1 MKRIKKEEN
10 AAGAAKKNAENS
22 AEERLQSQEEKTVGS
37 LWKCR
42 KEEKNSKMPGSGR
55 KTRKAAACAAA
66 AVLVCGTMSAV
77 AYGAGK
83 GNGTGGSMPSAAAAV
98 EQMFDRAAAQAGA
111 GNPAA
116 GLLAAQA
123 ENGAGAGDA
132 ALRDETIYVIAKSD
146 GSVSKII
153 ASDWLVKENG
163 ESAYQKAEMQGEL
176 PVSMRVTFLLDGREI
191 APEEA
196 AGASGRLTLRFDYEN
211 RCVRTAEIGGEEET
225 MYVPFA
231 VMTGVLL
238 DGEKVSN
245 VEITNGRLLSD
256 GDRIMAVG
264 LALPGLSENLR
275 RKESGTADA
284 SPDSPLGEDAEEI
297 EIPEYVEIE
306 ADVKDFEL
314 EATYT
319 LVTNELFHEMDTGK
333 LLDTDQMQS
342 DLDQMEDAMAR
353 LINGADELYDGVS
366 TLNEKAGQMTDGIN
380 RLYDGSC
387 DLAQGTEQLQGGAGE
402 LCEGAGE
409 LYDGAGELYAGAKEL
424 SGGLSQLQ
432 GNSDALTG
440 GARQVFEA
448 LLSTASSQL
457 AAAGMDVGTLTADNY
472 SGVLDGVL
480 GSLNA
485 EEVYR
490 QAYEAAKSKV
500 EEAVYAQSDAI
511 RGAVEESVKEAVLAK
526 VLQAVGQQAG
536 VEIPAE
542 QYRELAG
549 RTPEE
554 YQQMIAAGQIPE
566 TFPAVIQMITDT
578 AAAQMASGEVQAEIQ
593 AAVDQ
598 QIQSLIAEKL
608 QSEEVMSQVQAAV
621 ESAQA
626 GAGQIAALKSQLDSY
641 QTFYQGILA
650 YTAGVAQCS
659 DGALRLCDGAS
670 RLQGG
675 VSSLKDGTGKLA
687 QGTEELLSGASQMQ
701 EGIGALKD
709 GGGALTDGVSRLQ
722 DGAGKLAD
730 GLREFDEEGISKL
743 TKMLREDLQEILDRL
758 DATTELSKQYLPF
771 GQENPEGEDNGTFR
785 FLYKTEAVK

>member
-1 MKRIKKEEN
+1 
-10 AAGAAKKNAENS
+10 
-22 AEERLQSQEEKTVGS
+22 
-37 LWKCR
+37 
-42 KEEKNSKMPGSGR
+42 
-55 KTRKAAACAAA
+55 
-66 AVLVCGTMSAV
+66 
-77 AYGAGK
+77 
-83 GNGTGGSMPSAAAAV
+83 
-98 EQMFDRAAAQAGA
+98 MF
-111 GNPAA
+111 
-116 GLLAAQA
+116 
-123 ENGAGAGDA
+123 
-132 ALRDETIYVIAKSD
+132 ET
-146 GSVSKII
+146 
-153 ASDWLVKENG
+153 
-163 ESAYQKAEMQGEL
+163 
-176 PVSMRVTFLLDGREI
+176 
-191 APEEA
+191 
-196 AGASGRLTLRFDYEN
+196 
-211 RCVRTAEIGGEEET
+211 
-225 MYVPFA
+225 
-231 VMTGVLL
+231 
-238 DGEKVSN
+238 
-245 VEITNGRLLSD
+245 
-256 GDRIMAVG
+256 
-264 LALPGLSENLR
+264 
-275 RKESGTADA
+275 
-284 SPDSPLGEDAEEI
+284 
-297 EIPEYVEIE
+297 
-306 ADVKDFEL
+306 
-314 EATYT
+314 
-319 LVTNELFHEMDTGK
+319 
-333 LLDTDQMQS
+333 
-342 DLDQMEDAMAR
+342 
-353 LINGADELYDGVS
+353 
-366 TLNEKAGQMTDGIN
+366 
-380 RLYDGSC
+380 
-387 DLAQGTEQLQGGAGE
+387 
-402 LCEGAGE
+402 
-409 LYDGAGELYAGAKEL
+409 
-424 SGGLSQLQ
+424 
-432 GNSDALTG
+432 
-440 GARQVFEA
+440 